1 MSRRLAIILAIVA
14 VGAIAVWFFVGRS
27 GSNARPS
34 DETARRVADDFLASL
49 KAKQVDAAWER
60 TTPDF
65 KSFRGKSVFRKY
77 VQAQPMLMSALTFE
91 SVKDETKD
99 ERRVT
104 NCVYAVP
111 GQSVRVQIAVAF
123 DGGEWRVDGLRVD

>member
-1 MSRRLAIILAIVA
+1 MMAIVA
-14 VGAIAVWFFVGRS
+14 AGAIVAWLYVGRS

-34 DETARRVADDFLASL
+34 DETARRVADEFLAGL
-49 KAKQVDAAWER
+49 KAKQIDAVWER

-77 VQAQPMLMSALTFE
+77 VQSQPLLMSALSFE

-104 NCVYAVP
+104 NCVYTVP
-111 GQSVRVQIAVAF
+111 GKSVRVQIAVAF
-123 DGGEWRVDGLRVD
+123 DGGEWRVDGLRVE